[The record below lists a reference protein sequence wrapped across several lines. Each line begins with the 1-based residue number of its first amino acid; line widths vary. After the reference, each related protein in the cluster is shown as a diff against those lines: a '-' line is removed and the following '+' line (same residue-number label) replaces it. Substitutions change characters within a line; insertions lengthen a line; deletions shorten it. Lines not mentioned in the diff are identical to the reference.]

1 MSYFDDCYLKRMNAN
16 GKNRQERIKT
26 RKEHEFDRLFLKQTE
41 YRAQIYEV
49 NKQSCDIICSLQP
62 SKWNENS
69 ILSNVLVSTSVDT
82 FKTGD
87 ILRIKMQIKDAID
100 DRIWL
105 VLFVENNIT
114 NGYQTFKVICLDE
127 EISINDEYGMSLY
140 TFPVKII
147 NASAVFVK
155 DTFTYAYVK
164 GYEEPSADRGFITH
178 DFDFLKKG
186 TYFEHKDRGWEIS
199 GKDNLSISN
208 VSYTF
213 FTEKLKV
220 EEEPLSSKDIPVGED
235 DNFFLIGR

>member
-1 MSYFDDCYLKRMNAN
+1 MSYFDGCYLKRMNAN

-26 RKEHEFDRLFLKQTE
+26 RKEHEFDRLFLKETE

-49 NKQSCDIICSLQP
+49 NKQNCDIICSLQP

-105 VLFVENNIT
+105 ILFVENNIT

-140 TFPVKII
+140 TIPVKFV
-147 NASAVFVK
+147 SAK
-155 DTFTYAYVK
+155 DTFIQDTFSFEGI
-164 GYEEPSADRGFITH
+164 GYREPHNNRSFITH
-178 DFDFLKKG
+178 DFSFLTKG
-186 TYFEHKDRGWEIS
+186 TYYDYKERGWEIY
-199 GKDNLSISN
+199 GKDNISIKN
-208 VSYTF
+208 VSYISVS
-213 FTEKLKV
+213 EKLQR
-220 EEEPLSSKDIPVGED
+220 EEEPTSSKELPVGEN

>member
-1 MSYFDDCYLKRMNAN
+1 MSYFDGCYLKRMNAN

-26 RKEHEFDRLFLKQTE
+26 RKEHEFDRLFLKETE

-49 NKQSCDIICSLQP
+49 NKQNCDIICSLQP
-62 SKWNENS
+62 NKWNENS

-105 VLFVENNIT
+105 ILFVENNIT

-140 TFPVKII
+140 TIPVKFV
-147 NASAVFVK
+147 SAK
-155 DTFTYAYVK
+155 DTFIQDTFSFEGI
-164 GYEEPSADRGFITH
+164 GYREPRNDRSFITH
-178 DFDFLKKG
+178 DFSFLTKG
-186 TYFEHKDRGWEIS
+186 TYYDYKERGWEIY
-199 GKDNLSISN
+199 GKDNISIKN
-208 VSYTF
+208 VSYVSVS
-213 FTEKLKV
+213 EKLQR
-220 EEEPLSSKDIPVGED
+220 EEEPISSKELPVGEN

>member
-1 MSYFDDCYLKRMNAN
+1 MSYFDGCYLKRMNAN

-26 RKEHEFDRLFLKQTE
+26 RKEHEFDRLFLKETE

-49 NKQSCDIICSLQP
+49 NKQNCDIICSLQP
-62 SKWNENS
+62 NKWNENS

-105 VLFVENNIT
+105 ILFVENNIT

-140 TFPVKII
+140 TIPVKFV
-147 NASAVFVK
+147 SAK
-155 DTFTYAYVK
+155 DTFIQDTFSFEGI
-164 GYEEPSADRGFITH
+164 GYREPRNDRSFITH
-178 DFDFLKKG
+178 DFSFLTKG
-186 TYFEHKDRGWEIS
+186 TYYDYKERGWEIY
-199 GKDNLSISN
+199 GKDNISIKN
-208 VSYTF
+208 VSYVSVS
-213 FTEKLKV
+213 EKLQR
-220 EEEPLSSKDIPVGED
+220 EEEPISSKELPVGEK